1 MFIIDPISKADA
13 TGELKLLYRM
23 IERQLG
29 FIPPHF
35 EMMATIDTEAM
46 KSFLE
51 YNHYMITHP
60 KIDKS
65 LMPFL
70 RLYIAQKECREYC
83 TNFNREMLLVQ
94 KVDQEIIDNFH
105 NDIALIPLKD
115 AQKLLLNKVI
125 KAIYQ
130 AKEFGR
136 DDLKE
141 LYAQGFSDKDFF
153 DILSY
158 ASEFMGKS
166 KIIEAYRA

>member
-1 MFIIDPISKADA
+1 MFIIDPISKTDA

-29 FIPPHF
+29 FVPPHF
-35 EMMATIDTEAM
+35 ELMATIDIEAM

-51 YNHYMITHP
+51 YNRTMITHP
-60 KIDKS
+60 KIDKN

-83 TNFNREMLLVQ
+83 TNFNREMLKAQEVA
-94 KVDQEIIDNFH
+94 QEIIDNFH
-105 NDIALIPLKD
+105 NDIELIPLDD
-115 AQKLLLNKVI
+115 AQKWLLNKVI

-136 DDLKE
+136 DDLQE
-141 LYAQGFSDKDFF
+141 LYVQGFSDKDFF

>member
-1 MFIIDPISKADA
+1 MFIIDPISKANA

-29 FIPPHF
+29 FVPPHF
-35 EMMATIDTEAM
+35 EMMATIDIEAM
-46 KSFLE
+46 KRFLE
-51 YNHYMITHP
+51 YNHTMMTNP
-60 KIDKS
+60 KIDKN

-83 TNFNREMLLVQ
+83 TTFNQEMLKAQGVEQ
-94 KVDQEIIDNFH
+94 DIINNFH
-105 NDIALIPLKD
+105 NDIELIPLKD
-115 AQKLLLNKVI
+115 AQKLLLAKVI

-130 AKEFGR
+130 SKKFAR
-136 DDLKE
+136 DDLEE
-141 LYAQGFSDKDFF
+141 LYTQGFSDKDFF

-166 KIIEAYRA
+166 RMIEAYRQ